1 MYCHFF
7 STLANFWQLLRWNFL
22 HDLQDRTQDLFMRMM
37 SHPIAEEH
45 LPSAL
50 MTFYTGKTF
59 WHFLT
64 TFGKGRQIFDITSD
78 AIKIVPHFKNDPFGP
93 FLVIYCR
100 LHVYLSQKLCSDDH
114 FEVLHV

>member
-64 TFGKGRQIFDITSD
+64 IFDNFWEGPPDFRYLAIHITSD
-78 AIKIVPHFKNDPFGP
+78 ALKIVPHK
-93 FLVIYCR
+93 
-100 LHVYLSQKLCSDDH
+100 K
-114 FEVLHV
+114 